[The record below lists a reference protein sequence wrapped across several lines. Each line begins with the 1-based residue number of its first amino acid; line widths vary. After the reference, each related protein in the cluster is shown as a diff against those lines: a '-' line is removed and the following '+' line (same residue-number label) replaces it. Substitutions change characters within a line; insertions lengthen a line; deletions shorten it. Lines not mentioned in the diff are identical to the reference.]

1 MKRNVFET
9 NNVFGVSNEEI
20 YTYIEREKVDSLFLE
35 GLTKNKHIIIYG
47 SSKQGKTALTNKHL
61 QPHQYIRANCS
72 SKTTAIDLY
81 RSILRQLNIEY
92 EESRIQTNS
101 IGGDAK

>member
-47 SSKQGKTALTNKHL
+47 LGNFFKRNSGLSGIKYYDRISEVK
-61 QPHQYIRANCS
+61 
-72 SKTTAIDLY
+72 
-81 RSILRQLNIEY
+81 
-92 EESRIQTNS
+92 SRI
-101 IGGDAK
+101 